1 MGFVYLVVRCKG
13 DRHRSH
19 PGAHQRPETWTGS
32 HQGTMTLSVS
42 LCFQCKL
49 QPYPNCFLFV
59 YFPLPFSLPSCPPPL
74 NPALS
79 DQDQF
84 EFALTAVAE
93 EVNAI
98 LKALPQWA
106 ALVWTHSCDANTYV
120 WKITVNK
127 KLLHHT
133 GSSYCSCFQH
143 AVFHRL
149 LILWVEYFGT

>member
-1 MGFVYLVVRCKG
+1 MGFVYLLSGVKEIDIAATLEHIR
-13 DRHRSH
+13 D
-19 PGAHQRPETWTGS
+19 QRPGLVRTK
-32 HQGTMTLSVS
+32 VPS
-42 LCFQCKL
+42 LWLCLCVC
-49 QPYPNCFLFV
+49 PVRYSPNPTVFSLF

-149 LILWVEYFGT
+149 LILWVVFIF